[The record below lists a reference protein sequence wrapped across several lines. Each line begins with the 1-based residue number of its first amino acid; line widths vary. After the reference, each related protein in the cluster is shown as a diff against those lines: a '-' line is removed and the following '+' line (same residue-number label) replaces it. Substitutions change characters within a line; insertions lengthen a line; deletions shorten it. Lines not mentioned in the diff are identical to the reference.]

1 MDVAAAQI
9 VSRDGSS
16 VTATK
21 RRIVMKRTPV
31 DVAGKVV
38 LVSGASAGIGRST
51 ALAFDRAGARVA
63 LAARRAE
70 RLVEISAAMSDSFV
84 VPTDVSD
91 RAQVDAMVDRTI
103 AHYGRLD
110 VLVNNAGITRIERS
124 DTMDVDACQ
133 RMFETNTL
141 GPMAAVR
148 RALPQMLR
156 QGGGHIVNVSSP
168 GTAVGVPMNAAYCAT
183 KAAMTGWTRT
193 LQAEWAGTDIV
204 VTEYNPGRVATEIGV
219 AAVVNVDADWLGQD
233 VSAVDRPNLVNKM
246 ISRLLSPDLVG
257 EQIVDCVRRRRQTVY
272 SGRNQTIGN
281 HLIEIPSVRR
291 AVGAQLGRQMRQR
304 MKIGIWS
311 DELSLGAPA

>member
-1 MDVAAAQI
+1 
-9 VSRDGSS
+9 
-16 VTATK
+16 
-21 RRIVMKRTPV
+21 MKRTPV

-168 GTAVGVPMNAAYCAT
+168 GAAVGVPMNAAYCAT